1 MEGNEKIPAG
11 AKKYCL
17 LPDQTVE
24 GIKICGKCH
33 CILKVMLKSCYCLVH
48 SQREV
53 IKFLLDQNGIEYVL
67 TERFNQD
74 LLEIF
79 FGQQR
84 SWGFRNDNPSMKQCL
99 ENAQALVVQKSLACG
114 GSSNI
119 AKKRKSMGSLSP
131 LSRPLPKRKCKRL
144 NFN

>member
-1 MEGNEKIPAG
+1 M
-11 AKKYCL
+11 
-17 LPDQTVE
+17 
-24 GIKICGKCH
+24 
-33 CILKVMLKSCYCLVH
+33 
-48 SQREV
+48 
-53 IKFLLDQNGIEYVL
+53 IKFLLSQPGIQFVL

-84 SWGFRNDNPSMKQCL
+84 SRGCRNDNPSMKQCL

-119 AKKRKSMGSLSP
+119 TKKRKNMGSLSP

>member
-1 MEGNEKIPAG
+1 M
-11 AKKYCL
+11 
-17 LPDQTVE
+17 E

-33 CILKVMLKSCYCLVH
+33 CILKVMLKCCYFLVH
-48 SQREV
+48 SLIEV
-53 IKFLLDQNGIEYVL
+53 IKFLLDQNGIEYML

-74 LLEIF
+74 LLEIL

-84 SWGFRNDNPSMKQCL
+84 SRGCRNDNPSVKQCL